1 MVAMDDFWYS
11 FWVKHLFESINVY
24 VKIKIRNK
32 NALYFTQKNRLLLV
46 RFFIRWLIIELIL
59 IIFEDDLFIVC
70 WWRACSFL
78 FYFFL
83 SSFQEV
89 HLALFIINWSRVH
102 YIILISEK
110 EIILFKINLNRLMV
124 NEVLYKWIPINT

>member
-46 RFFIRWLIIELIL
+46 RYFYPMINYWTYSHNFWGWPFHRMLVTSL
-59 IIFEDDLFIVC
+59 LFSV
-70 WWRACSFL
+70 L
-78 FYFFL
+78 FFL

-89 HLALFIINWSRVH
+89 HMALFIINWSRVH